1 VGFFL
6 LILRLANLK
15 IYYLGSFLTGLSCL
29 ARYKRSEG
37 QGPERNIVCLSYYIA
52 ALPYPLTPETD
63 SGLSYGREPGMTKD
77 MNIKQISVLALAFAS
92 ALAATSAGAA
102 QRLVVEK
109 NHSTRITLGGSAGSV
124 IVANPDIADVTVI
137 DSRTVYIVGKG
148 FGNSSI
154 VITDKAGR
162 PLFDGE
168 IVVTSIQK
176 GAITVYK
183 GLKPSLMVCS
193 SICTSEE
200 ANTTNAAGASA
211 PVIFSPPPAG
221 AGGATAMV
229 VQ

>member
-1 VGFFL
+1 
-6 LILRLANLK
+6 
-15 IYYLGSFLTGLSCL
+15 
-29 ARYKRSEG
+29 
-37 QGPERNIVCLSYYIA
+37 
-52 ALPYPLTPETD
+52 
-63 SGLSYGREPGMTKD
+63 MTKD
-77 MNIKQISVLALAFAS
+77 MNTKLISVLAFAS
-92 ALAATSAGAA
+92 AVALTATSASAA

-109 NHSTRITLGGSAGSV
+109 NHSTRIALAGSAGSV

-148 FGNSSI
+148 FGNSSV

-168 IVVTSIQK
+168 IVVTSVQK

-200 ANTTNAAGASA
+200 ATTTNATGASA
-211 PVIFSPPPAG
+211 PVVFSPPAATPV
-221 AGGATAMV
+221 GATAMV
-229 VQ
+229 AQ